1 MASRNSIVPHQSGMR
16 QPQAGWYG
24 PDWQDRLS
32 PKALLVLVDVAI
44 DRERCCRKMRRKI
57 DRRRPGPDVHP
68 AVPGRVSP
76 HAIGNARFGLAQM
89 RSVVDLEQTNC
100 VWGGPEEGGVGVVE
114 ADGLAVGSERVH
126 A

>member
-1 MASRNSIVPHQSGMR
+1 
-16 QPQAGWYG
+16 
-24 PDWQDRLS
+24 
-32 PKALLVLVDVAI
+32 
-44 DRERCCRKMRRKI
+44 MRRKI